1 MLLHTGS
8 SQDTDPILH
17 IGKTQFQDANFPM
30 DDQGRTYHLGTKV
43 FSCPLS
49 SWETCV
55 WHLLAHEAFK
65 LSS

>member
-1 MLLHTGS
+1 
-8 SQDTDPILH
+8 
-17 IGKTQFQDANFPM
+17 M